1 MPSRYTRLWRVLP
14 FAIMRFNMVSYR
26 YRSRLLSD
34 FSAILFQL
42 FSVTSGFSLSLSTDT
57 NHIETHYRISV
68 LSLGKFTI
76 YCNGLA
82 FYSPADSLGIFQIM
96 CFNMVHIEI
105 HSGNRTQRI
114 VLQSCT
120 SRTVATVFECISIWC
135 PEPDS
140 NRHALSSGRF

>member
-26 YRSRLLSD
+26 YRSRLLSN

-57 NHIETHYRISV
+57 NHIET
-68 LSLGKFTI
+68 
-76 YCNGLA
+76 
-82 FYSPADSLGIFQIM
+82 
-96 CFNMVHIEI
+96 

-135 PEPDS
+135 ERRDS
-140 NRHALSSGRF
+140 NPHGHYSRGILSPLNIPISPLSQI